1 MKISKTIIGK
11 HPALKEVLSN
21 AKIIAAT
28 DLNVLITGETG
39 TGKDLLAIAV
49 QENSRRAGKVFI
61 TLNCP
66 ALPES
71 LMECM
76 LFGHCQGAFT
86 GADLDKQGIVAAADG
101 GTLLLDEINSL
112 PLTVQAKLLRFIESG
127 EYLPIGSYTTC
138 KVDVR
143 IIAATNSR
151 MDELISVGKFRQD
164 LYFRLNVA
172 ALELPPLR
180 KRGQDI
186 SLLLHY
192 YADYFAEKYGLRTLS
207 FSKGV
212 LTELEKYS
220 WPGNIRELRNL
231 CEKLTILRF
240 RRTLEIRDLPL
251 EYRRKNYS
259 YTAKYLEL
267 PELGLDWYKLEQQ
280 LIQQALEKTRGK
292 YKEAAQ
298 LLGISRDALCYRM
311 KKYGLVAAWDFLMSK
326 DLPL

>member
-1 MKISKTIIGK
+1 MKTSKTIIGK
-11 HPALKEVLSN
+11 HPALRAVLSN
-21 AKIIAAT
+21 AKMIAAT
-28 DLNVLITGETG
+28 DINVLITGETG
-39 TGKDLLAIAV
+39 TGKDLVAV
-49 QENSRRAGKVFI
+49 ALQENSRRAGEVFT

-71 LMECM
+71 LMESM
-76 LFGHCQGAFT
+76 LFGHCQGSFT
-86 GADLDKQGIVAAADG
+86 GADADKQGIFAAADG
-101 GTLLLDEINSL
+101 GTLFLDEISSL

-127 EYLPIGSYTTC
+127 EYLPIGSHTTC
-138 KVDVR
+138 KADVR

-151 MDELISVGKFRQD
+151 MDELANAGEFRQD

-180 KRGQDI
+180 KRREDI

-192 YADYFAEKYGLRTLS
+192 YADYFAEKHALRTLS

-212 LTELEKYS
+212 LTALEKYS

-231 CEKLTILRF
+231 CENLTIFRF
-240 RRTLEIRDLPL
+240 RKTLELQDLPL
-251 EYRRKNYS
+251 EYRRKNYN

-267 PELGLDWYKLEQQ
+267 PEPGLDWHKLERN
-280 LIQQALEKTRGK
+280 LIQQALEKTSGK

-298 LLGISRDALCYRM
+298 LLGISRDVLCYRI
-311 KKYGLVAAWDFLMSK
+311 KKYGIGIDLVPLISK
-326 DLPL
+326 GLQL